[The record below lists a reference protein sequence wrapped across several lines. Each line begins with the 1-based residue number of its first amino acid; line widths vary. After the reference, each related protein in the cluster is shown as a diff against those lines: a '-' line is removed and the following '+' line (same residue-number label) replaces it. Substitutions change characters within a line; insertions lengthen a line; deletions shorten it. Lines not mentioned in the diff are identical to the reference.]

1 MKYLSV
7 CLPCIVRHCARCCE
21 PDASR
26 CALQAPL
33 AGEIIAYLAEE
44 GDPVEY
50 RQELVEIAPYFGA
63 LAFALSL
70 VPLARQ
76 NRKMRHFFHS
86 SAVGALMVCSF
97 GVTGKPWILFGKA

>member
-1 MKYLSV
+1 MQLWCAVSICSSSEVRAAYLSHV
-7 CLPCIVRHCARCCE
+7 AR
-21 PDASR
+21 PDRKWRELGACR

-63 LAFALSL
+63 LGPILSL
-70 VPLARQ
+70 HGGEARAE
-76 NRKMRHFFHS
+76 RIGRS
-86 SAVGALMVCSF
+86 CCSAHVL
-97 GVTGKPWILFGKA
+97 KA